1 MKGLAGSVL
10 PRVSYSVAHVV
21 MPTKLRGVCMPVVRL
36 FLAFMVLCVL
46 GCAPGLP
53 ASAPE
58 PTQPLHINSVLVL
71 PFKEARQ
78 PYGVD
83 SSVRCPVCGAV
94 FETGPIEVG
103 ADTYM
108 TKQLVAFLKGKTLYT
123 LILSGAAEGIRSE
136 IISQDAGMSEQ
147 GLLVEMGKKLQADA
161 VMNGMIYRFRQR
173 IGTAFSV
180 DTPAS
185 VAFGIHLIRV
195 ADGRLVW
202 TGIFD
207 ETQHSLSE
215 NLFQLGTFVRR
226 GGGWLTAQ
234 ELATFGLHETMATLP
249 LP

>member
-1 MKGLAGSVL
+1 
-10 PRVSYSVAHVV
+10 
-21 MPTKLRGVCMPVVRL
+21 MPVVRL
-36 FLAFMVLCVL
+36 FLAFSVLCVL
-46 GCAPGLP
+46 GCASGRLP
-53 ASAPE
+53 ASVPK

-94 FETGPIEVG
+94 FEAGPIEVG

-108 TKQLVAFLKGKTLYT
+108 TKQLVAFLRGKTPYT
-123 LILSGAAEGIRSE
+123 LILSGVAEDIRSE

-185 VAFGIHLIRV
+185 VAFDIHLIRV

-202 TGIFD
+202 TGILD

-215 NLFQLGTFVRR
+215 NLFQLGTFIRR

-234 ELATFGLHETMATLP
+234 ELATFGLRETMATLP